1 MVCQGIKK
9 KNIERD
15 FDSTSTRFLHNRLL
29 KSFSMFKKKKE
40 TKKKSNEINIKNK
53 IIKIIIVINIQ

>member
-1 MVCQGIKK
+1 MVCQGMKK

-29 KSFSMFKKKKE
+29 KSFSMFKKKKKR
-40 TKKKSNEINIKNK
+40 KKNRMKLILKIK
-53 IIKIIIVINIQ
+53 